1 MYTKFE
7 RLIKIFIRSHLFNY
21 DYENVNCLKKYLID
35 NGTGGNLNETKKFLI
50 IRAKIMNTIIVFRI
64 RYEDSS
70 RNFVDSH
77 RLSKDERKSIKL
89 CQVMQRDPHIRHAYN
104 STNKRLTNFSSTPLP
119 PTIRISYRETRSTR
133 RPGFTFLKD
142 LSFR

>member
-1 MYTKFE
+1 MYTKFG
-7 RLIKIFIRSHLFNY
+7 RLIKIFIRSHLFNH

-64 RYEDSS
+64 RYESGS

-77 RLSKDERKSIKL
+77 
-89 CQVMQRDPHIRHAYN
+89 
-104 STNKRLTNFSSTPLP
+104 T
-119 PTIRISYRETRSTR
+119 
-133 RPGFTFLKD
+133 
-142 LSFR
+142 